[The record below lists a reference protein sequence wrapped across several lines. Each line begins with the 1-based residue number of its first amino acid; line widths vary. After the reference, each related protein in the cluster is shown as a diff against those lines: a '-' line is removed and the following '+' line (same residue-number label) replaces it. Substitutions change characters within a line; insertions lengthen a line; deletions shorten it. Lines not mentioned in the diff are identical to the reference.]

1 MTAKG
6 RTNLT
11 LGGRRPHRPHAGQAA
26 LIMRE
31 RVTEDRASREAE
43 SFSSNPNFTV
53 KEAHLRTPNKV
64 QIAISAKNNLTLSS
78 SFEVRMGSSGT
89 YDGAK

>member
-53 KEAHLRTPNKV
+53 KTKKPFKGPAAE
-64 QIAISAKNNLTLSS
+64 SCSKNQELWRRKQFKKENN
-78 SFEVRMGSSGT
+78 V
-89 YDGAK
+89 